1 MAPFALNLE
10 RTKNETLTVEL
21 QPALNAFGSAFLV
34 AKDESEPGIHEW
46 VRRTQAAMTPEERGR
61 HKLVMIGLFYALAPR
76 RHWPSFP
83 AYLADLEGQPPSAF
97 REHLLESYADIFPED
112 CTPEQHVEVVQWD
125 EVLSSPA
132 SYVAFLKSRF
142 TEAHIDI
149 EIETRA
155 YQYVLD
161 TAAMKQL
168 IVDHL
173 RWFWKNHLE
182 AEWNRV
188 QPMLEESVKAF
199 QRADLNEMSRLEA
212 ARFVTGQD
220 LEEGKWGNGLEQAAR
235 VILIPNAHIGP
246 YLQRSM
252 VDDTIHIFFGAR
264 QPEGDGV
271 RVPELDRAEI
281 VSRLSALADDTRL
294 QILQMVIRNGEMR
307 SQDIMEATGLS
318 QPSVSRYLTQLTAAG
333 YLQERRSSGA
343 KHYSLN
349 RDRVERT
356 LKAVSV
362 FLLDR
367 P

>member
-1 MAPFALNLE
+1 MPFALNLE
-10 RTKNETLTVEL
+10 KTRPEALTVEL
-21 QPALNAFGSAFLV
+21 EPALNAFGSTLLV

-46 VRRTQAAMTPEERGR
+46 VRRTQVAMTPEELGR
-61 HKLVMIGLFYALAPR
+61 HKLVMIGLFYAVAPR
-76 RHWPSFP
+76 HRWPSFP
-83 AYLADLEGQPPSAF
+83 AYLAHLEQQQPSVF
-97 REHLLESYADIFPED
+97 RENLLESYAGIFPED

-142 TEAHIDI
+142 TEAHIDV

-182 AEWNRV
+182 VEWKRV
-188 QPMLEESVKAF
+188 QPMLEESVRAF
-199 QRADLNEMSRLEA
+199 QRAGLNDMSRLDA
-212 ARFVTGQD
+212 ARFITGQD
-220 LEEGKWGNGLEQAAR
+220 LEESKWGRGLDQAER
-235 VILIPNAHIGP
+235 VVLIPNAHIGP
-246 YLQRSM
+246 YLQRS
-252 VDDTIHIFFGAR
+252 VVGDAIYIFFGAR

-271 RVPELDRAEI
+271 RVPELDRAEL
-281 VSRLSALADDTRL
+281 VARLSALADDTRL
-294 QILQMVIRNGEMR
+294 QILQMVIENGEMR
-307 SQDIMEATGLS
+307 SQDIIDSTGLS

-343 KHYSLN
+343 KLYSLN
-349 RDRVERT
+349 RDRVEKT
-356 LKAVSV
+356 LKAVSA

-367 P
+367 S

>member
-10 RTKNETLTVEL
+10 KSRSQTNTVEL
-21 QPALNAFGSAFLV
+21 EPALSAFVSALLV
-34 AKDESEPGIHEW
+34 AKDDTEPGIHEW
-46 VRRTQAAMTPEERGR
+46 VRRTQMAMTPEELGR
-61 HKLVMIGLFYALAPR
+61 HRLVMIGLYYAVVPRNRWPTIPAFLAE
-76 RHWPSFP
+76 
-83 AYLADLEGQPPSAF
+83 LEQQPPSVF
-97 REHLLESYADIFPED
+97 RENLLESYAGIFAED

-132 SYVAFLKSRF
+132 SYVAFLKNRF
-142 TEAHIDI
+142 TEAHVDV

-161 TAAMKQL
+161 PAAMKQL

-182 AEWNRV
+182 AEWKRV
-188 QPMLEESVKAF
+188 EPMLEESVKAF
-199 QRADLNEMSRLEA
+199 QRVGLNEMSRLEA

-220 LEEGKWGNGLEQAAR
+220 LEEDKWGHGLEDAENM
-235 VILIPNAHIGP
+235 VLIPNAHIGP
-246 YLQRSM
+246 YLQRS
-252 VDDTIHIFFGAR
+252 VFGDTVYIFFGAR

-281 VSRLSALADDTRL
+281 VSRLSALADETRL
-294 QILQMVIRNGEMR
+294 QILQMVIENGEMR
-307 SQDIMEATGLS
+307 SQDIIDATGLS

-333 YLQERRSSGA
+333 YLLERRSNGA
-343 KHYSLN
+343 KVYSLH
-349 RDRVERT
+349 RDRVEKT
-356 LKAVSV
+356 LRAVSA

-367 P
+367 S